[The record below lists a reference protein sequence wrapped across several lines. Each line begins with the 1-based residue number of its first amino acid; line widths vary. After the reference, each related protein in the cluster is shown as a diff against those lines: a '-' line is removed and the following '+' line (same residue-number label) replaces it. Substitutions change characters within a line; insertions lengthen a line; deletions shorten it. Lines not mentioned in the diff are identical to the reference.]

1 MWNLPRA
8 LSGRKREIRK
18 HAPGMEPGRCSPVAI
33 TAAVVVLVDRL
44 MTFGYFIPTIIRLQ
58 RSQSPAAAV
67 RAKFSHWITLNY
79 LRVIFVLASWPA
91 ALKSSA
97 LAAG

>member
-1 MWNLPRA
+1 LALGPRHNWW
-8 LSGRKREIRK
+8 L
-18 HAPGMEPGRCSPVAI
+18 V
-33 TAAVVVLVDRL
+33 AAVVVLVDRL
-44 MTFGYFIPTIIRLQ
+44 MTFGYFISTIIRLQ

-79 LRVIFVLASWPA
+79 LRVIFMLASWPA

-97 LAAG
+97 LAAGLNWRLY